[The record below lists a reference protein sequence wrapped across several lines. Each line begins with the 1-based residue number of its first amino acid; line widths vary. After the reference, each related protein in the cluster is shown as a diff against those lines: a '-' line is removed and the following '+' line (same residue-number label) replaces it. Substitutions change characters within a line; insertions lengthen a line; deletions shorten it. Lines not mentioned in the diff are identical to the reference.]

1 MRTIFSAW
9 REMAS
14 FDESATTSV
23 SAGTKPFFD
32 TLKRFLR
39 LGRESSVA
47 LPFLSVVAEISFAE
61 PERTETVAQEML
73 DIVDSSRT
81 VTM

>member
-1 MRTIFSAW
+1 
-9 REMAS
+9 MAS
-14 FDESATTSV
+14 SVESATTSV

-47 LPFLSVVAEISFAE
+47 LPFLSVVAEISSAE
-61 PERTETVAQEML
+61 PERTETVAPEML